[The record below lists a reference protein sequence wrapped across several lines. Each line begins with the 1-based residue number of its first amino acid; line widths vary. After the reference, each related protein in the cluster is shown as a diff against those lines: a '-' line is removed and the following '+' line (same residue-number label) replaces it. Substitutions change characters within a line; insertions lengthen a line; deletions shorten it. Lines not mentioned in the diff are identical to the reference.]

1 METMSAPST
10 ADLDP
15 GISGSD
21 WRCVPSHAVSDY
33 CTYCTFQGF
42 IANVNRPYVA
52 QGAAQAVEDAAALG
66 VVLSAISSRE
76 EIPLALNAYEKSR
89 KERAETVQ
97 QSGSENRITLHLPD
111 GPEQVARDA
120 QFQASASGN
129 NPDKW
134 SDQRTQEFLWGW
146 DAEKAALNTW
156 NGMLGCARL
165 VSPANLATEE
175 SHLKVNA
182 NL

>member
-1 METMSAPST
+1 M
-10 ADLDP
+10 
-15 GISGSD
+15 
-21 WRCVPSHAVSDY
+21 PSHAVSDH
-33 CTYCTFQGF
+33 CTYCTFQVF

-111 GPEQVARDA
+111 GPEQIARDA

-156 NGMLGCARL
+156 NGMLGCAQL
-165 VSPANLATEE
+165 EFPANLATEE

>member
-1 METMSAPST
+1 MILTLAAS
-10 ADLDP
+10 
-15 GISGSD
+15 
-21 WRCVPSHAVSDY
+21 C
-33 CTYCTFQGF
+33 
-42 IANVNRPYVA
+42 ANGTRPYVA

-111 GPEQVARDA
+111 GPEQIARDA

-134 SDQRTQEFLWGW
+134 SDLRTQEFLWGW
-146 DAEKAALNTW
+146 DAEKAALDTW
-156 NGMLGCARL
+156 NGTLRCPELEHFTDLTTEQG
-165 VSPANLATEE
+165 SPP
-175 SHLKVNA
+175 KVNA